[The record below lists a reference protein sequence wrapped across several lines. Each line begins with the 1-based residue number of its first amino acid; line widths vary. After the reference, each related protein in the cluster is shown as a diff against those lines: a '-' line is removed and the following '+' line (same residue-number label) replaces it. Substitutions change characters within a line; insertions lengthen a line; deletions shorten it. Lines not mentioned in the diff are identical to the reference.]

1 MRAIK
6 YHKESLLPILLR
18 GTIWVREP
26 LSTLPLRRHL
36 LQSPRVALMVFF
48 ILSALLV
55 TSVWTQDLI
64 ESSSFGYR
72 DKVSTNGYE
81 IPGWQVLGEGQT
93 PQLLSDKVVLTPP
106 YPGNTRGS
114 LWADTTV
121 RYGDWSAELEFRASG
136 PDRGSGNLQLW
147 YAQDGRTNVGTS
159 SLYTVGKFDGMV
171 IVVDQYGGK
180 VFTPWVNLLL
190 GSLMTPL
197 GREHTRLYERR
208 QYRFQAT
215 SCYRLARFWSL

>member
-1 MRAIK
+1 MI
-6 YHKESLLPILLR
+6 
-18 GTIWVREP
+18 
-26 LSTLPLRRHL
+26 
-36 LQSPRVALMVFF
+36 FF
-48 ILSALLV
+48 ILPAFLV

-64 ESSSFGYR
+64 EGSSFGYR

-114 LWADTTV
+114 LWADNII

-147 YAQDGRTNVGTS
+147 YAQDGRATVGTS

-171 IVVDQYGGK
+171 LVVDQYGGK
-180 VFTPWVNLLL
+180 VIQTVGGLLL
-190 GSLMTPL
+190 WSLMTPL

-215 SCYRLARFWSL
+215 SCCRLACFRSL